1 MKTLFSLSCRT
12 AALTAALFF
21 ALACAEDSLNPDSD
35 APETPDPV
43 LNVDE
48 ANSILL
54 FQYTG
59 GTGEVI
65 YYVANP
71 AEDGHLTASADANS
85 SPWITDITVDEVNG
99 AVGFAVSANLGR
111 KSARPRFLSS
121 IPETTCRKASPGRS
135 PYFRRLLPMRS
146 LLSLNWAK

>member
-99 AVGFAVSANLGR
+99 AVIAKHSLQGFLPADPQKIIL
-111 KSARPRFLSS
+111 
-121 IPETTCRKASPGRS
+121 TTTG
-135 PYFRRLLPMRS
+135 
-146 LLSLNWAK
+146 

>member
-1 MKTLFSLSCRT
+1 MKTICHSVLSDIALINNLIFIPMKTIFSLSCRT

-21 ALACAEDSLNPDSD
+21 ALACAEDSLNPDPD

-48 ANSILL
+48 ANSSLL

-99 AVGFAVSANLGR
+99 AVGFAVSANLGQGNSHR
-111 KSARPRFLSS
+111 NNS
-121 IPETTCRKASPGRS
+121 
-135 PYFRRLLPMRS
+135 
-146 LLSLNWAK
+146 